1 MQELETISTEIVAL
15 YAKWENLYI
24 YVSGS
29 LNYEFG
35 SSEPDDIANKWWHII
50 INGIKAAF

>member
-1 MQELETISTEIVAL
+1 MQELETIAMEGVAL